1 MSRHGSRAWRSGEV
15 GSGGL
20 VTAVAGLALS
30 LGSVGCELQEITL
43 AESQDLVVAEV
54 FVQIGQGANRITA
67 FLHRT
72 EDGNRGGGAE
82 VPGAGVQLLVGPG
95 IAAMDLLETD
105 VDQCLVPTEDPADR
119 VPGTCYAASP
129 LDELLVSDGDSI
141 RVVIDL
147 PDGGQL
153 WGETVVPEGFD
164 IVSPS
169 NSVCT
174 LGAGQTLEIQWT
186 ASAGTWA
193 YVSETVISGLRDV
206 LEPEGIVVEEDPLDL
221 VGLSISAS
229 DTTIVFPTEFG
240 VFERLG
246 GRRGRGRGPQLRE
259 LGPRRRLQPLGSGSH
274 PEPAGRRHRRAGL
287 PRAPHDPHGHAS
299 GGLGSSLQR
308 IAGRSARGGDTAGGT
323 ALNPLGRVG
332 GATRPRRASTSGVS

>member
-240 VFERLG
+240 VFERFDLD
-246 GRRGRGRGPQLRE
+246 RDLA
-259 LGPRRRLQPLGSGSH
+259 LLLQQ
-274 PEPAGRRHRRAGL
+274 GL
-287 PRAPHDPHGHAS
+287 PEG
-299 GGLGSSLQR
+299 
-308 IAGRSARGGDTAGGT
+308 ISAAVVVGAVDRNFVNWVRGGDFNPSGQVRIQSLQGDGT
-323 ALNPLGRVG
+323 GVLGSLVRRTIRMD
-332 GATRPRRASTSGVS
+332 TRPGVSAPPCSG